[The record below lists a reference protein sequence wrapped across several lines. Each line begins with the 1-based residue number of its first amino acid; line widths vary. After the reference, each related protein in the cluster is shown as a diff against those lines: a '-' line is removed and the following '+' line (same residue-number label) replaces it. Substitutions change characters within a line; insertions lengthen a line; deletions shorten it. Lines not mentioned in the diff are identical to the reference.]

1 MDNFNNRSF
10 RDGYASFHQ
19 CVAAYGIGFCEQM
32 LREFTGSEIEPNYIA
47 GYKLAFKDCI
57 EWLGEK
63 IKMTLMEERG
73 YRRELLKEKI
83 QWTKTF

>member
-32 LREFTGSEIEPNYIA
+32 LREFTESEIEPNYIA

-57 EWLGEK
+57 EWLGEDNK
-63 IKMTLMEERG
+63 NDVNVRER
-73 YRRELLKEKI
+73 I
-83 QWTKTF
+83 